1 MLPEISKIKGI
12 HPGAILKRELKILGL
27 KSKELVEGV
36 DEHKQTISAILNER
50 RGINPVLS
58 IKLGQFFNTTEDY
71 FLHLQASYDV
81 QQQLNQQDSEQ
92 NKPDLT
98 KIRRTLF
105 WDTDFDKIH
114 WQRKKSAVIKRIFER
129 GTDTEV
135 QEIINFYGRPT
146 VEKII
151 ENTKNDFLPSYE
163 ENVIKFLGK
172 NESSKS
178 L

>member
-1 MLPEISKIKGI
+1 M
-12 HPGAILKRELKILGL
+12 
-27 KSKELVEGV
+27 
-36 DEHKQTISAILNER
+36 
-50 RGINPVLS
+50 
-58 IKLGQFFNTTEDY
+58 
-71 FLHLQASYDV
+71 
-81 QQQLNQQDSEQ
+81 
-92 NKPDLT
+92 T

-114 WQRKKSAVIKRIFER
+114 WQRNKSAVIKRIFER